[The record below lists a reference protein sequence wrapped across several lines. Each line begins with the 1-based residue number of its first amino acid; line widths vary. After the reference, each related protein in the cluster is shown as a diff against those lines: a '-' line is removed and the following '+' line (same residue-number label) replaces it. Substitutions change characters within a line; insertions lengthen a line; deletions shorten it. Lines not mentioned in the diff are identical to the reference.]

1 MMIYWARDPLRTVLR
16 YWPSRGLCGIRVSP
30 GTSPTGREVKAPS
43 AGSVDDVVVLG
54 GRWRRIVAQARG
66 GRGGYAEMAEDPLGH
81 LGLLDQGHQPEA
93 PPQQV
98 WATYFASK
106 ASSTFPG
113 PGPPIAE

>member
-1 MMIYWARDPLRTVLR
+1 
-16 YWPSRGLCGIRVSP
+16 
-30 GTSPTGREVKAPS
+30 
-43 AGSVDDVVVLG
+43 
-54 GRWRRIVAQARG
+54 
-66 GRGGYAEMAEDPLGH
+66 MAEDPLNH